1 MTAEGIHCGESPGTA
16 RIEEGNEESR
26 AIREAGDKDRGKEG
40 MRGATGGAEKTADSD
55 LVIQDFPVFIRDE
68 MSGIRAIEREVSGGG
83 MAGRAGRSQGR
94 EMLEK
99 SQIEGVFVEMFK
111 FVKKAA

>member
-1 MTAEGIHCGESPGTA
+1 MTAEGIHCGESLGNA

-26 AIREAGDKDRGKEG
+26 AIRGGGDKDRGKEG

-83 MAGRAGRSQGR
+83 MAGRSQGR